1 MSDNLPPIT
10 IETCDSGRR
19 EPGMMVFNVRPGAGG
34 SGKTKGGWIIAV
46 AQSGDIAF
54 SLKLDA
60 PTQDVRRHPN
70 GNLVFSQTGIGL
82 MTEIDPSGQT
92 LRQWH
97 ANGKW
102 TDKNPPPGSI
112 AIDAPFIT
120 HTINVLP
127 NGNFLLLTA
136 ETRDYENW
144 PASETD
150 PNAGTRTA
158 TLVGDVILEV
168 TQAGTI
174 AGRWHML
181 DIFDP
186 YRICYGSTRDY
197 WDRHGFTNSND
208 WCHANSIAY
217 DPRDDTILVSLRTQD
232 CIAKIARGSGEL
244 RWILG
249 THANW
254 RAPWTEKLLHP
265 VGNVEWAYHQHDASV
280 TPSGTIL
287 CFDNGNH
294 RATPFAPKQPAEENY
309 SRIVEFEVD
318 EAARTVR
325 QIWSYGE
332 PPAPPLFGRFQGG
345 AFRLPQTGNTF
356 ATFGGLCTSNG
367 IPVDEEVTGFCRAQ
381 LLELTPDKQI
391 VFDLRV
397 DGSATDE
404 SLSVFRAEHVPRR
417 V

>member
-1 MSDNLPPIT
+1 MI
-10 IETCDSGRR
+10 
-19 EPGMMVFNVRPGAGG
+19 VFNVRPGGGG
-34 SGKTKGGWIIAV
+34 SGDKEVGWIIAV
-46 AQSGDIAF
+46 TQLGEIAF

-60 PTQDVRRHPN
+60 PTQDVRLHPN
-70 GNLVFSQTGIGL
+70 GNILFSQTGIGL
-82 MTEIDPSGQT
+82 ITEIDLSGRP
-92 LRQWH
+92 LRQWR
-97 ANGKW
+97 AIGKW
-102 TDKNPPPGSI
+102 KDKAPPHGSI
-112 AIDAPFIT
+112 PIDAPFIT
-120 HTINVLP
+120 HTINVFP
-127 NGNFLLLTA
+127 NGNLLLLSA
-136 ETRDYENW
+136 EARDYENW
-144 PASETD
+144 PGSDTN
-150 PNAGTRTA
+150 PNAATQTA

-168 TQAGTI
+168 TPEGKI
-174 AGRWHML
+174 EHSWRML
-181 DIFDP
+181 DILDP
-186 YRICYGSTRDY
+186 YRICYGSTRNY

-208 WCHANSIAY
+208 WCHANSVAY

-232 CIAKIARGSGEL
+232 CLVKFNHGTGDL

-254 RAPWTEKLLHP
+254 RSPWSEKLLQP
-265 VGNVEWAYHQHDASV
+265 LGDLEWSYHQHDASI

-294 RATPFAPKQPAEENY
+294 RATPFERSKPPEANY
-309 SRIVEFEVD
+309 SRIVDFEVD

-332 PPAPPLFGRFQGG
+332 PPAEPLFGRFQGG
-345 AFRLPQTGNTF
+345 ALRLPQTGNTF

-367 IPVDEEVTGFCRAQ
+367 IPVDEEITGFCRAQ

-404 SLSVFRAEHVPRR
+404 SLSVFRAEHVPETL
-417 V
+417 